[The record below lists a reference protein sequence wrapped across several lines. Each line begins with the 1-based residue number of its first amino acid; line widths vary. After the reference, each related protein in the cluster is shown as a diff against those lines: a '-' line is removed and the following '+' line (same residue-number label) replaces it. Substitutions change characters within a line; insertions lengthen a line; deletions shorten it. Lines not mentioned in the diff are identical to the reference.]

1 MDKTAFDAY
10 CIAATKVIEEV
21 LAYTQRPDHERDAG
35 NEGQVRRPRGV
46 TGAVN
51 SALMAVP
58 PAMVAVPPLPPV
70 EQLSSHRA

>member
-1 MDKTAFDAY
+1 MDKTAIDTY
-10 CIAATKVIEEV
+10 YIAATKVVEEV

-35 NEGQVRRPRGV
+35 NEGDIRPLRGV
-46 TGAVN
+46 TSAVN